1 MEIRNIFE
9 KNINRP
15 INGVIKVDQKDT
27 DVIEQELDEYV
38 ITDELRKHFKA
49 FFKYYCQAY
58 DNPTADMG
66 VWISGFFGSGKSHFL
81 KMLSYLLSDM
91 EVNGKRTSQ
100 RFIEKLKDVPELQE
114 EIKKSATG
122 NTDAILFNIDIEG
135 PSDKTKTAVLRVF
148 AKMFY
153 NHLGFYGEDLKT
165 ARLEQFV
172 SQQGKWEEFQEVF
185 ADVHG
190 DSWKESRDV
199 FGFLEDDIIVVLGR
213 VLGMSEQSARDWFNG
228 TEKAEISIA
237 QLVRE
242 IKAYVDTKPDNYRLL
257 FMMDEVG
264 QYIGTDTDMLLN
276 FQSLTEKLGSECGG
290 KVWVIATGQEA
301 LDEVVKVRQ
310 DEFSR
315 IMARFKTRLSLTS
328 SSVDEV
334 IQRRILAKNDEGKA
348 ALSKAYQETQAS
360 LDNLFLFKN
369 ATANLQG
376 FKTETD
382 FTANYPFVPYQFV
395 LLQKVF
401 YEVRKHGNTGKHLA
415 GGERSMLSSFQEAAI
430 QIQTKDEYALAPF
443 YRFYDTM
450 RGFLDSSINRV
461 IDSCEKAANNDA
473 GLELYD
479 VDVLKC
485 LYLIRYVENDLPG
498 NADNIMILMA
508 DSLDMDKVNSRQK
521 INASLERLL
530 KQHYIGRTG
539 DVFKFL
545 TDEEQDIQREID
557 STNVD
562 TSKIT
567 ERIGSLIFGDI
578 YTAKKYR
585 YDVRDFTFIGMVDDL
600 SIGGNQGDIL
610 IQFLTS
616 DSDRTESEL
625 RLITE
630 SKGRA
635 IVVLSQESRYYELLE
650 EAMRIRQYVNINAG
664 KVKSAAAV
672 GIIAIQ
678 EANAGRLEERVM
690 EELATAI
697 EQGIYYVDGEK
708 ISLRAGDAKNKI
720 NQAFEYLVTHVYRNY
735 DLITHH
741 VENNE
746 EIADILKGNSQLAL
760 YTGKE
765 ENATAAKKIEDFL
778 ELRLQQKQRTT
789 MGDIQKRYQDIPY
802 GWREIDIAA
811 CMAVL
816 IFNQKVTVK
825 YGGDTV
831 RASDPNIIDYLRK
844 RTEIGK
850 TLVQKH
856 KMMSAQKIDAAVSFL
871 EEYLQI
877 MDIPKDENGLVE
889 FILTKFKIQK
899 QHYKE
904 LLIRYGGYHAVKYPG
919 KMVLGKATE
928 FIDRVLAKQIDN
940 ITLVDELLAV
950 RDDFEEIMDS
960 LDDVESFFES
970 QVSLF
975 DEAFYFEQNMTRDMD
990 YLEETP
996 EAIASLNKIRA
1007 ILQVSDTQEYDYGR
1021 IHELTGLIADVR
1033 KAHEALLENYRQ
1045 KNYEVINQCMNSI
1058 HAAGK
1063 NTAYVKEQIELA
1075 NGYYLS
1081 QRKKIAANKS
1091 ILELQGVA
1099 QGLFDYQDK
1108 AVRSIKSTIDSH
1120 ERKLKEKAEP
1130 TKPEKKP
1137 ATPIKP
1143 PKAKTLYRQ
1152 TIFPAVTLHSSA
1164 EIESYLN
1171 KVAKELEA
1179 QLSAVD
1185 EIKIR

>member
-9 KNINRP
+9 KNITRP
-15 INGVIKVDQKDT
+15 INGVIKVDQKDA
-27 DVIEQELDEYV
+27 DIIEQELDEYV

-81 KMLSYLLSDM
+81 KMLSYLLSDK
-91 EVNGKRTSQ
+91 EVKGKRTSE
-100 RFIEKLKDVPELQE
+100 RFIEKLKEVPELQQ
-114 EIKKSATG
+114 EIQKSATG
-122 NTDAILFNIDIEG
+122 HTDAILFNIDIEG

-172 SQQGKWEEFQEVF
+172 SQQGKWQEFCQVFEE
-185 ADVHG
+185 VHG

-199 FGFLEDDIIVVLGR
+199 FAFLEDDIIEVLGK

-237 QLVRE
+237 QLAKE
-242 IKAYVDTKPDNYRLL
+242 IKAYVDTKPEDYRLL

-334 IQRRILAKNDEGKA
+334 IQRRILAKNEEGNA
-348 ALSKAYQETQAS
+348 ALGEAYKKTKAS
-360 LDNLFLFKN
+360 LDNLFMFKDTPADLKGFKN
-369 ATANLQG
+369 EEV
-376 FKTETD
+376 FV
-382 FTANYPFVPYQFV
+382 ANYPFVPYQFP

-401 YEVRKHGNTGKHLA
+401 YQVRKKGNTGKHLA

-430 QIQTKDEYALAPF
+430 QIKTRDEYALAPF

-461 IDSCEKAANNDA
+461 IDRCEKAAQA
-473 GLELYD
+473 EEGLELFD

-508 DSLDMDKVNSRQK
+508 DSLDLDKVKSRQK

-530 KQHYIGRTG
+530 KQNYIGRTG

-545 TDEEQDIQREID
+545 TDEEQDIQRDID
-557 STNVD
+557 GTDVD
-562 TSKIT
+562 SSKIT
-567 ERIGSLIFGDI
+567 EQIGKLIFGDI
-578 YTAKKYR
+578 YTAKGYR
-585 YDVRDFTFIGMVDDL
+585 YDIKDFSYIKMVDDL
-600 SIGGNQGDIL
+600 TIGGNQGDIL

-616 DSDRTESEL
+616 ASNKTDSEL
-625 RLITE
+625 SLITE

-635 IVVLSQESRYYELLE
+635 IVVLSPDSRYYDLLE

-664 KVKSAAAV
+664 KTRSANAV

-678 EANAGRLEERVM
+678 EANAAKLEERVL

-708 ISLRAGDAKNKI
+708 ISTRAGDAKSKI
-720 NQAFEYLVTHVYRNY
+720 NQAFEYLVTHLYSNY
-735 DLITHH
+735 NLLVRH
-741 VENNE
+741 VETNE
-746 EIADILKGNSQLAL
+746 EITDILKGASQLSL

-765 ENATAAKKIEDFL
+765 ENAAAAQKIEDFL
-778 ELRLQQKQRTT
+778 ELRLQQKQNTT
-789 MGDIQKRYQDIPY
+789 MGDIQKRYQDVPY

-811 CMAVL
+811 CMAIL
-816 IFNQKVTVK
+816 IYNQKVTVK

-831 RASDPNIIDYLRK
+831 RASDPNLIDYLRK

-850 TLVQKH
+850 TQVQKH
-856 KMMSAQKIDAAVSFL
+856 KLMSAQKIEDAVSFL
-871 EEYLQI
+871 EEYLQL
-877 MDIPKDENGLVE
+877 MSIPKDENGLVE
-889 FILTKFKIQK
+889 FIIEKFKSRK

-904 LLIRYGGYHAVKYPG
+904 LLIRYTGYHAVKYPG
-919 KMVLGKATE
+919 QMVLVRASE
-928 FIDRVLAKQIDN
+928 LLDRVLSKQTDN
-940 ITLVDELLAV
+940 ITLVDELLSV
-950 RDDFEEIMDS
+950 RDDFEDIMDG
-960 LDDVESFFES
+960 LDDVESFFDS
-970 QVSLF
+970 QVGLF
-975 DEAFYFEQNMTRDMD
+975 DEAFFFEQNMTRDMD

-1007 ILQVSDTQEYDYGR
+1007 ILQVPPTQEYDYSR
-1021 IHELTGLIADVR
+1021 IHQLTGLIAEVR
-1033 KAHEALLENYRQ
+1033 KAHEALLETYRA
-1045 KNYEVINQCMNSI
+1045 KNYEVINQCMSSI
-1058 HAAGK
+1058 HAAGD
-1063 NTAYVKEQIELA
+1063 NVAYVKEQIEAA
-1075 NGYYLS
+1075 NSYYLN
-1081 QRKKIAANKS
+1081 QRKKIEANKS
-1091 ILELQGVA
+1091 ILELQGVT

-1108 AVRSIKSTIDSH
+1108 TVRSIKSTIRSH
-1120 ERKLKEKAEP
+1120 EEKIKKTEDKEKTP
-1130 TKPEKKP
+1130 KPVKP
-1137 ATPIKP
+1137 VTP
-1143 PKAKTLYRQ
+1143 PKAKTIYRQ
-1152 TIFPAVTLHSSA
+1152 AAFPAVTLRSVA
-1164 EIESYLN
+1164 DIERYLN
-1171 KVAKELEA
+1171 KAKKELEA
-1179 QLSAVD
+1179 QLAAVD